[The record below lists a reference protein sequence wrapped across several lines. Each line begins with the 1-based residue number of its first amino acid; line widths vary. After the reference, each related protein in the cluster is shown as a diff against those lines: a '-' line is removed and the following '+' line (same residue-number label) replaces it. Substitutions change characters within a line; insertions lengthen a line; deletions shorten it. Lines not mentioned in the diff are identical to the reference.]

1 MLNRIRKTISEK
13 GQGLTE
19 YVLIL
24 AFIAGIAFA
33 MFGGDGS
40 LKGTVADTFTETV
53 RILAGLF
60 GEKVDWG
67 KVNRNDFNESNK
79 EERLSADQTSLMNLA
94 TFFIDKSY
102 EEMCALL
109 NGQDHGYRMQDKK
122 DENGNVV
129 KDANGKVIRENVL
142 DSNGNPIPILNDGTN
157 FTGSPLGWIVQTEN
171 GAHFITKELSSDPN
185 DIYTFTNGNST
196 YTRNY
201 NDQVLSWLQGD
212 YSGSGSYDSSY
223 TYMVSDYA
231 VNQYDRL
238 SNNVLSYKND
248 PQTGGNGV
256 KMRVE
261 YNKPD
266 NKDTSTWTV
275 KSVKLVVDPGSQSED
290 KGADISSGLEVMVK
304 KNSSGDLEKSLTTGY
319 TTSFK

>member
-1 MLNRIRKTISEK
+1 MLNRSRRTIREK

-24 AFIAGIAFA
+24 AFIAGIAIA
-33 MFGGDGS
+33 MFGSSDS
-40 LKGTVADTFTETV
+40 LKNTVVNTATETV

-60 GEKVDWG
+60 SEKVDWG
-67 KVNRNDFNESNK
+67 KVNRSDFNDSNK
-79 EERLSADQTSLMNLA
+79 EERLAADQSSLMNLA
-94 TFFIDKSY
+94 TFFIDKTY
-102 EEMCALL
+102 VEMCALL
-109 NGQDHGYRMQDKK
+109 NGQNH
-122 DENGNVV
+122 V
-129 KDANGKVIRENVL
+129 
-142 DSNGNPIPILNDGTN
+142 NDGTN

-171 GAHFITKELSSDPN
+171 GMHFITKELSSDPN
-185 DIYTFTNGNST
+185 DTYTFTNGNST

-238 SNNVLSYKND
+238 SNNKMNYNND
-248 PQTGGNGV
+248 PPIGGNGV

-261 YNKPD
+261 YNKPSND
-266 NKDTSTWTV
+266 KNTWTV
-275 KSVKLVVDPGSQSED
+275 KSVKLAVDPGSQSQD
-290 KGADISSGLEVMVK
+290 KGAGLSSGLEVMVK
-304 KNSSGDLEKSLTTGY
+304 KNSSGELEKSLTTGY
-319 TTSFK
+319 TSSFN

>member
-1 MLNRIRKTISEK
+1 MKKFLKKITEK

-24 AFIAGIAFA
+24 AFIAGIAFL
-33 MFGGDGS
+33 MFGGNGS
-40 LKGTVADTFTETV
+40 LKGTLVSTANETN
-53 RILAGLF
+53 RLLGGLF
-60 GEKVDWG
+60 GEKIDWG
-67 KVNRNDFNESNK
+67 KMSRSDFNASNK
-79 EERLSADQTSLMNLA
+79 EERLSADQTALMNLA

-122 DENGNVV
+122 DENGEVV

-171 GAHFITKELSSDPN
+171 GMHFITKELSSDPN
-185 DIYTFTNGNST
+185 DVYTFTNGNST
-196 YTRNY
+196 YSRNY

-212 YSGSGSYDSSY
+212 YSGNGKYDSSY

-238 SNNVLSYKND
+238 SKNELNYKND
-248 PQTGGNGV
+248 PKTGGNGV

-290 KGADISSGLEVMVK
+290 KGAGISSGLEVMVK

-319 TTSFK
+319 TNSFK